1 MSKYRKTFVKGNN
14 MNESQIVEEQVAQ
27 DEAVYQAQQTA
38 FAQEEVAVEQE
49 PIVQEEPL
57 PTPIVKAQPA
67 PAPVVEKLIVKQ
79 EDNSFE
85 AKINRLRQSGTA
97 AQKSVIA
104 KMDLYF
110 AQMKPGLPVDPV
122 KGGAHQLAFYM
133 ALRQVC
139 ETEMT
144 EFREAFKLILEY
156 FRQYKDGAL
165 GDRYIFRFTE
175 NIQLTNTAMRP
186 FLGLIN
192 LLRVAAE
199 AKSREQV
206 LKQVDLTRS
215 LETGFSDQARQRII
229 QFFHV

>member
-1 MSKYRKTFVKGNN
+1 MQEN
-14 MNESQIVEEQVAQ
+14 QVLQ
-27 DEAVYQAQQTA
+27 DETEMPQDEVV
-38 FAQEEVAVEQE
+38 QEQPEVVVQE
-49 PIVQEEPL
+49 PVETKIRF
-57 PTPIVKAQPA
+57 A
-67 PAPVVEKLIVKQ
+67 PSPVAEKLIVKQ

-85 AKINRLRQSGTA
+85 GKINRLRQSGTA

-104 KMDLYF
+104 KMDAYF

-139 ETEMT
+139 ETETT

-156 FRQYKDGAL
+156 FRNHRDGAL

-175 NIQLTNTAMRP
+175 NIQLSNAAMRP

-192 LLRVAAE
+192 LLRVAADS
-199 AKSREQV
+199 KSREQV

>member
-14 MNESQIVEEQVAQ
+14 MNEIQALQEEQVQEEVVAQ
-27 DEAVYQAQQTA
+27 EELAA
-38 FAQEEVAVEQE
+38 FAQEEQVTQE
-49 PIVQEEPL
+49 PVVEEPL
-57 PTPIVKAQPA
+57 PTPVVKAQPA

-104 KMDLYF
+104 KMDSYF

-139 ETEMT
+139 ETETT